1 MTSESGVENVDEE
14 EDDQEMNFQLDD
26 NDSPRLLT
34 NLVAEEQ
41 RHTAKTSRSTSTRQ
55 TINFHENYLKL
66 GLWPELSY
74 QQQAY
79 LKNTYMS

>member
-26 NDSPRLLT
+26 NDSPKLLT

-41 RHTAKTSRSTSTRQ
+41 RHTAKTSSSSTRQ